1 MVLLELFLS
10 FVKIGFCSFGGLS
23 MIPVISEETVSKG
36 WITAQQLSDIVGI
49 AEMTPGSLGVN
60 CATFVGLQVANV
72 GGALI
77 ATLGVMMPS
86 LTVCMAAAHF
96 IMKFKDNKYLQNAMW
111 GIRPVCLGMIISVI
125 FPLAQT
131 NYIFMNIVSWQAIVI
146 GCAVLVLIMK
156 FKWRIPAVIGF
167 SALCG
172 ILFVR

>member
-23 MIPVISEETVSKG
+23 MIPVISDETISHG
-36 WITAQQLSDIVGI
+36 WLTAQQLSDIVGI

-60 CATFVGLQVANV
+60 CATFVGLQVASV

-77 ATLGVMMPS
+77 ATLGVMVPS

-111 GIRPVCLGMIISVI
+111 GIRPVCLGMIVSVI
-125 FPLAQT
+125 FPLAGT
-131 NYIFMNIVSWQAIVI
+131 NYIFMNAVSWQAIAI
-146 GCAVLVLIMK
+146 GAAVLVLILK
-156 FKWRIPAVIGF
+156 FKWKIPAVIGF

-172 ILFVR
+172 IIFVR